1 MANGDNPQPPAKLK
15 PSIVESSEPV
25 SKKSKTADNPP
36 SQRLMGLVAYFLALL
51 LLALGGLVHLLL
63 LANYSSGSLE
73 ILRTLGFI
81 GCGAMIG
88 SVLHQIRVLFRRYYE
103 GQNHEQGW
111 LGECLSTPW
120 ESVALA
126 AVSLSLIRGL
136 AFLLGGYAGAGN
148 ANPVPADVAR
158 AYGFVAFGAGALIG
172 FGTREMASWLRNVT
186 RAMFPITS
194 VETAEV
200 ENHSLRRSK
209 AS

>member
-25 SKKSKTADNPP
+25 SKKSKTADTPP

-73 ILRTLGFI
+73 ILRTLGFMA
-81 GCGAMIG
+81 CGAMVG
-88 SVLHQIRVLFRRYYE
+88 SVLFQIRMLFRRYYE

-126 AVSLSLIRGL
+126 AVALSLIRGG
-136 AFLLGGYAGAGN
+136 AFLLGGYAGGSSSTA
-148 ANPVPADVAR
+148 VPPEMAK
-158 AYGFVAFGAGALIG
+158 AYGFVGFGAGALVG
-172 FGTREMASWLRNVT
+172 FGTREITAWLRNVM
-186 RAMFPITS
+186 RAMFPAVS
-194 VETAEV
+194 PEPSEV